1 MKLSKKHYTFI
12 FSFALIVLVS
22 LQVYYIYNSYRLIEK
37 DLKKEAQE
45 IAMKV
50 MNFMSKYETDSN
62 DDKIIDYFK
71 KLNHDKK
78 KQFDELKII
87 QTKVDYNYKI
97 YTPIVDS
104 LLDVFSKKNDF
115 EITLRTDVYSV
126 YDELNHK
133 ELLPNKNY
141 VIYETTNKIVTPTSI
156 NQSVWSS
163 DDITNQKDSDLGI
176 DKNERHKYKIKGKT
190 DYELLNLRFL
200 ILKKIIPLI
209 IVSLLIVGLIVFL
222 YWKSLENLSRQ
233 EEKINQLHLTIDSIA
248 HELNT
253 PITTMKFA
261 LHQVQNIETKEMMKR
276 QINRLEQTVDSIFVK
291 KDENSE
297 LLDEVI
303 LNEIIQKTKLQ
314 YSEVKFIHQSVFE
327 KNNVLKTIDF
337 QQIVQNLIENSVKYG
352 ASEVVLDFKFR
363 EEIKLIFSDDGIG
376 IPTNDFPFI
385 FDKYYRVDRFI
396 NQNVSGLG
404 VGLFLVKNIIDRY
417 SGTINVENNKE
428 KGVQFLI
435 VLPNEN

>member
-22 LQVYYIYNSYRLIEK
+22 LQVYYIYNLYRLIEK
-37 DLKKEAQE
+37 DMNKEACE
-45 IAMKV
+45 IGVKV

-62 DDKIIDYFK
+62 DDKILDYFK
-71 KLNHDKK
+71 KLNHDEK
-78 KQFDELKII
+78 KQFDELQII
-87 QTKVDYNYKI
+87 RTKVDYNYEI

-104 LLDVFSKKNDF
+104 LLDVYSKENNF
-115 EITLRTDVYSV
+115 EIALRTDVYSV

-133 ELLPNKNY
+133 ELLPKKKY
-141 VIYETTNKIVTPTSI
+141 VIYETTNKIAKPTNI

-163 DDITNQKDSDLGI
+163 DDISNQTDSDLGI
-176 DKNERHKYKIKGKT
+176 NKNERHKYKIRGKT
-190 DYELLNLRFL
+190 DFELLNLKFL

-222 YWKSLENLSRQ
+222 YWKSLKNLSKQ

-261 LHQVQNIETKEMMKR
+261 LHQVQHPETQQMMNR

-291 KDENSE
+291 NDENSE

-303 LNEIIQKTKLQ
+303 LNEIIQKIQLQ
-314 YSEVKFIHQSVFE
+314 YPEIKLINQSIFE
-327 KNNVLKTIDF
+327 KNNVLKTNDF
-337 QQIVQNLIENSVKYG
+337 KQIAQNLIENSVKYG
-352 ASEVVLDFKFR
+352 ATEIVLDFKFQKK
-363 EEIKLIFSDDGIG
+363 ITLNFSDNGIG
-376 IPTNDFPFI
+376 IPTNDLPLI
-385 FDKYYRVDRFI
+385 FDKYYRVNRFI

-404 VGLFLVKNIIDRY
+404 VGLFLVKNTIERY
-417 SGTINVENNKE
+417 LGTINVQNNKD

-435 VLPNEN
+435 ILPNEN

>member
-50 MNFMSKYETDSN
+50 MNSMSKYETDSN

-71 KLNHDKK
+71 KLNHDEK

-104 LLDVFSKKNDF
+104 LFDVFSKGKDF
-115 EITLRTDVYSV
+115 QIALRTDVYSV
-126 YDELNHK
+126 YDELNQK

-141 VIYETTNKIVTPTSI
+141 VIYETTNKISTPINI
-156 NQSVWSS
+156 NQSVWAS
-163 DDITNQKDSDLGI
+163 DDITNQTDSDLGI
-176 DKNERHKYKIKGKT
+176 NKKERHKYKIKGKT
-190 DYELLNLRFL
+190 DFELLNLKFL

-209 IVSLLIVGLIVFL
+209 IVSLLIIGLIVFL
-222 YWKSLENLSRQ
+222 YWKSLQNLLKQ

>member
-1 MKLSKKHYTFI
+1 M
-12 FSFALIVLVS
+12 
-22 LQVYYIYNSYRLIEK
+22 
-37 DLKKEAQE
+37 
-45 IAMKV
+45 
-50 MNFMSKYETDSN
+50 
-62 DDKIIDYFK
+62 
-71 KLNHDKK
+71 
-78 KQFDELKII
+78 
-87 QTKVDYNYKI
+87 
-97 YTPIVDS
+97 
-104 LLDVFSKKNDF
+104 
-115 EITLRTDVYSV
+115 
-126 YDELNHK
+126 
-133 ELLPNKNY
+133 
-141 VIYETTNKIVTPTSI
+141 
-156 NQSVWSS
+156 
-163 DDITNQKDSDLGI
+163 
-176 DKNERHKYKIKGKT
+176 
-190 DYELLNLRFL
+190 
-200 ILKKIIPLI
+200 
-209 IVSLLIVGLIVFL
+209 
-222 YWKSLENLSRQ
+222 
-233 EEKINQLHLTIDSIA
+233 
-248 HELNT
+248 
-253 PITTMKFA
+253 
-261 LHQVQNIETKEMMKR
+261 
-276 QINRLEQTVDSIFVK
+276 K

-363 EEIKLIFSDDGIG
+363 EEITLSFSDNGIG

>member
-50 MNFMSKYETDSN
+50 MNSMSKYETDSN

-141 VIYETTNKIVTPTSI
+141 VIYETTNKISTPINI

-163 DDITNQKDSDLGI
+163 DDITNQTDSDLGI
-176 DKNERHKYKIKGKT
+176 NKKERHKYKIKGKT
-190 DYELLNLRFL
+190 DFELLNLKFL

-209 IVSLLIVGLIVFL
+209 IVSLLIIGLIVFL
-222 YWKSLENLSRQ
+222 YWKSLQNLLKQ

-385 FDKYYRVDRFI
+385 FDKYYRVDRL
-396 NQNVSGLG
+396 ST
-404 VGLFLVKNIIDRY
+404 KM
-417 SGTINVENNKE
+417 
-428 KGVQFLI
+428 
-435 VLPNEN
+435 

>member
-50 MNFMSKYETDSN
+50 MNSMSKYETDSN

-71 KLNHDKK
+71 KLNHDEK
-78 KQFDELKII
+78 KQFDELQII
-87 QTKVDYNYKI
+87 RTKVDYNYKI

-104 LLDVFSKKNDF
+104 LLEVYSKESGF
-115 EITLRTDVYSV
+115 EIALRTDVYSV

-133 ELLPNKNY
+133 ELLPKKKY

-261 LHQVQNIETKEMMKR
+261 LHQVQHPETKQMMNR

-291 KDENSE
+291 NDENSE

-303 LNEIIQKTKLQ
+303 LSEIIQNIKLQ
-314 YSEVKFIHQSVFE
+314 YPEIKFIHQSIFE
-327 KNNVLKTIDF
+327 KNNLLRIKDF
-337 QQIVQNLIENSVKYG
+337 QQIAQNLIENSVKYG
-352 ASEVVLDFKFR
+352 ASEIVLDFKFQK
-363 EEIKLIFSDDGIG
+363 EITLNFLDNGIV
-376 IPTNDFPFI
+376 IPTNDLPLI
-385 FDKYYRVDRFI
+385 FDKYYRVNRSV

-404 VGLFLVKNIIDRY
+404 VGLFLVKNTIERY
-417 SGTINVENNKE
+417 LGTINVQNNKE

>member
-1 MKLSKKHYTFI
+1 M
-12 FSFALIVLVS
+12 
-22 LQVYYIYNSYRLIEK
+22 
-37 DLKKEAQE
+37 
-45 IAMKV
+45 
-50 MNFMSKYETDSN
+50 
-62 DDKIIDYFK
+62 
-71 KLNHDKK
+71 
-78 KQFDELKII
+78 
-87 QTKVDYNYKI
+87 
-97 YTPIVDS
+97 
-104 LLDVFSKKNDF
+104 
-115 EITLRTDVYSV
+115 
-126 YDELNHK
+126 
-133 ELLPNKNY
+133 PNKNY
-141 VIYETTNKIVTPTSI
+141 VIYETTNKISTPINI

-163 DDITNQKDSDLGI
+163 DDITNQTDSDLGI
-176 DKNERHKYKIKGKT
+176 NKKERHKYKIKGKT
-190 DYELLNLRFL
+190 DFELLNLKFL

-209 IVSLLIVGLIVFL
+209 IVSLLIIGLIVFL
-222 YWKSLENLSRQ
+222 YWKSLQNLLKQ

-363 EEIKLIFSDDGIG
+363 EEITLSFSDNGIG

-385 FDKYYRVDRFI
+385 FDKSYRVDRFI